1 MNLFEKEA
9 FVTKAAEEFE
19 NQSPEAILKLA
30 VDTFQSLTLACSFG
44 AEDVVL
50 SSYASKD

>member
-19 NQSPEAILKLA
+19 NQSPEAILKLG
-30 VDTFQSLTLACSFG
+30 CRNI
-44 AEDVVL
+44 
-50 SSYASKD
+50 SKLNTCL

>member
-19 NQSPEAILKLA
+19 NQSAEAVIA
-30 VDTFQSLTLACSFG
+30 IG
-44 AEDVVL
+44 G
-50 SSYASKD
+50 